1 MVWLNP
7 QKFDCLFII
16 FLRNKTRTQGRMN
29 GCQFQLA
36 QLVKTLILEYEIYGL
51 IPVYMKNRLISWSDS
66 KKHNY

>member
-36 QLVKTLILEYEIYGL
+36 QLVKTLIAEYEICGS
-51 IPVYMKNRLISWSDS
+51 IPTCMKNRLISWFDS
-66 KKHNY
+66 KEHNH